1 MENRDAVLADHSVDR
16 FDRISLS
23 GATMTTT
30 THLEHTPTFRA
41 LQHRMACLIA
51 VAVIAVIPSLAS
63 AAHLTVPPTTT
74 INGPTGQIAVT
85 LNPATGVEAAD
96 IRITYPSSIITVSGE
111 VIVGGI
117 SANCTPLSNN
127 SMPGV
132 LQVGLACTAPLMGS
146 DVLFSIPVNVPGS
159 GSGAVDITSCTLNEG
174 AIPCTMNGGTV
185 VVPTPTP
192 TATRTHTGT
201 ATPTATP
208 THTATATATRTHTHT
223 PTRTFTRT
231 ATWTATPTRTATPL
245 PTVVLDPLTGPVWV
259 GGTTALSGQNFT
271 AGSVIVLFMDTGFGV
286 QPFGPY
292 TPSGR
297 TATTMTWNV
306 SSAVPLGNGFAAV
319 QIVNTDQGYIS
330 SNVQPALL
338 QGASAAGLPSI
349 SAVNGFAINPPDLAV
364 PLANVSTTLLQGTT
378 ATISGAGFINPVAV
392 LFSSG
397 SSAVALEPLPGGSS
411 TQFQVTVPTDSPTGP
426 GALQVVNRPSFLGSS
441 AVSVPIG
448 EPLRLDSITKSGSV
462 ITLRGAGFSLRTVI
476 SFFNLQ
482 PSGVVNLGALVGGQ
496 SLIPFTL
503 VSTHEMTFQVP
514 ANAVAGPSYIQ
525 LLNPPFIAF
534 TSTGS
539 DPDGVFN
546 LTLP

>member
-1 MENRDAVLADHSVDR
+1 MADRDAVLADHSVDR

-23 GATMTTT
+23 GATMTTMN
-30 THLEHTPTFRA
+30 LEHTPTVRA
-41 LQHRMACLIA
+41 LHQRMAGLFA
-51 VAVIAVIPSLAS
+51 VAVLAAIPGVAS
-63 AAHLTVPPTTT
+63 AAHLSVPASTT
-74 INGPTGQIAVT
+74 INGPTGEIVVS
-85 LNPATGVEAAD
+85 LDPATNVEAAD
-96 IRITYPSSIITVSGE
+96 IRITYPFSIITVSGE

-117 SANCTPLSNN
+117 TANCTPLSNN
-127 SMPGV
+127 STPGV

-146 DVLFSIPVNVPGS
+146 GVLFRIPVNVPGS

-174 AIPCTMNGGTV
+174 AITCTMSGGSV

-245 PTVVLDPLTGPVWV
+245 PTVVLNQLTGPVWV

-271 AGSVIVLFMDTGFGV
+271 AGSVIVLFIDSGFGV
-286 QPFGPY
+286 QPYGPY
-292 TPSGR
+292 APSAR
-297 TATTMTWNV
+297 TTTTMTWNV
-306 SSAVPLGNGFAAV
+306 SSAVPLGNGFAALQV
-319 QIVNTDQGYIS
+319 VNTDQGYIA
-330 SNVQPALL
+330 SNVQPVLL

-349 SAVNGFAINPPDLAV
+349 SAVNGVAINPPNLAV

-378 ATISGAGFINPVAV
+378 ATITGAGFIAPVAV

-411 TQFQVTVPTDSPTGP
+411 TQFQVTVPPDSPTGP

-441 AVSVPIG
+441 AISVPIG
-448 EPLRLDSITKSGSV
+448 EPLRLDSISKSGSV
-462 ITLRGAGFSLRTVI
+462 ITLRGAGFSLSTVI

-482 PSGVVNLGALVGGQ
+482 GSTVVNLGALVGGQ
-496 SLIPFTL
+496 SLIPFNL

-525 LLNPPFIAF
+525 LLNPPFIPF

-539 DPDGVFN
+539 DPDGAFN
-546 LTLP
+546 LILP